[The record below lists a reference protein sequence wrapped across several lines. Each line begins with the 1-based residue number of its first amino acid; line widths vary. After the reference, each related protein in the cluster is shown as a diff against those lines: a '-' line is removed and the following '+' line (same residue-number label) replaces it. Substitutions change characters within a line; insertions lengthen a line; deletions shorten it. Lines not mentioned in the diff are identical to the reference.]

1 MSPTT
6 MSVKHAED
14 ILLDSSKQDPVACIP
29 YLAVCALTSSRI
41 NIFTDD
47 IWTPYLWYLAP
58 ARP

>member
-1 MSPTT
+1 

-58 ARP
+58 ARL